1 MDKMF
6 DSSFRYGVFSFLH
19 NDTSSRVVVSRVR
32 LAVLRSRLIASGVRL
47 VILSVQFVDCPL
59 RFVVLGIQ
67 LITDHI
73 ASSLCRL
80 VVSSWRF
87 IVSLWRVIGSTRPL
101 REATIRL
108 QVHNL
113 LVDSMY

>member
-6 DSSFRYGVFSFLH
+6 DSSCRYGVFSFLH

-59 RFVVLGIQ
+59 RLVVLRVQ

-73 ASSLCRL
+73 ASSLCRF

-87 IVSLWRVIGSTRPL
+87 IVSLWRFIISTRPL
-101 REATIRL
+101 RGATIRL
-108 QVHNL
+108 QLHNV
-113 LVDSMY
+113 LVDAMH

>member
-1 MDKMF
+1 MF

-19 NDTSSRVVVSRVR
+19 NDTSSRVVVFRVR

-59 RFVVLGIQ
+59 RFVVLGVQ

-73 ASSLCRL
+73 ASSLCRF
-80 VVSSWRF
+80 VVSSRGFYRF
-87 IVSLWRVIGSTRPL
+87 VVAFHRFDLSTQRGYNS
-101 REATIRL
+101 TSIT
-108 QVHNL
+108 
-113 LVDSMY
+113 